1 MAKDALDVQ
10 MKIKKSTGDII
21 ADVLIYI
28 LIGVLSFICILPFF
42 HVISTSI
49 STNSAVAANKVW
61 FLPILSGEGAG
72 VTLEAYKSVIA
83 DSSIRWSFIYTVIIT
98 VLFTLLGLFLTICAA
113 YALSRDRMKGRK
125 TINTLFIITMYF
137 GAGLIPEYL
146 LLDNL
151 NLLDTT
157 AALVCPLAI
166 SAYNMIIL
174 RTAMVA
180 IPKSLEE
187 AAQLD
192 GCDDFRILVQVMLPL
207 VIPTLATLALFY
219 AVGRWNSYSDA
230 MYYIQNDKLKPIQ
243 YKLYQ
248 LVAAAADSAAL
259 EADAGSTTQNAEVV
273 KSATI
278 MCATIPIII
287 VYPFIQKYFV
297 SGVMIGAVKE

>member
-1 MAKDALDVQ
+1 MEN
-10 MKIKKSTGDII
+10 KIKKSTGDKI
-21 ADVLIYI
+21 ADVIIYVM
-28 LIGVLSFICILPFF
+28 IGLLAFICILPYF

-49 STNSAVAANKVW
+49 STNTAVAANKVW
-61 FLPILSGEGAG
+61 FWPILHGEGAG
-72 VTLEAYKSVIA
+72 INFEAYKQVIA
-83 DSSIRWSFIYTVIIT
+83 DSSIRWSFVYTVIIT

-113 YALSRDRMKGRK
+113 YALSRERMKGRK
-125 TINTLFIITMYF
+125 WINTVFIITMYF
-137 GAGLIPEYL
+137 GAGLIPDYL
-146 LLDNL
+146 LLDSIG
-151 NLLDTT
+151 LLDTT

-174 RTAMVA
+174 RTAMAAV
-180 IPKSLEE
+180 PKSLEE

-207 VIPTLATLALFY
+207 VVPTLATLALFY
-219 AVGRWNSYSDA
+219 AVGRWNSYADA
-230 MYYIQNDKLKPIQ
+230 MYYIQNDALKPLQ

-248 LVAAAADSAAL
+248 LVAAAAESSAL
-259 EADAGSTTQNAEVV
+259 EADAGAQAQNAEVV

-278 MCATIPIII
+278 MVATIPIII

>member
-1 MAKDALDVQ
+1 MEN
-10 MKIKKSTGDII
+10 KIKKSTGDRI
-21 ADVLIYI
+21 ADVIIYI
-28 LIGVLSFICILPFF
+28 LIGLLSFICILPFF

-49 STNSAVAANKVW
+49 SSNTVVAANKVW
-61 FLPILSGEGAG
+61 FLPIFTGEGAG
-72 VTLEAYKSVIA
+72 VNIDAYKQVIA

-113 YALSRDRMKGRK
+113 YALSRERMMGRK
-125 TINTLFIITMYF
+125 TINTIFIITMYF
-137 GAGLIPEYL
+137 GAGLIPDYL
-146 LLDNL
+146 LLDTL
-151 NLLDTT
+151 GLLDTT

-174 RTAMVA
+174 RTAMTA

-192 GCDDFRILVQVMLPL
+192 GCDDFRILFQVMLPL
-207 VIPTLATLALFY
+207 VVPTLATLALFY

-230 MYYIQNDKLKPIQ
+230 MYYIQNDALKPLQ

-248 LVAAAADSAAL
+248 LVAAAAESSAL
-259 EADAGSTTQNAEVV
+259 EADAGAQAQNAEVV

>member
-1 MAKDALDVQ
+1 
-10 MKIKKSTGDII
+10 MKIKKSKGDRI

-28 LIGVLSFICILPFF
+28 FIAVLSLICIIPFF
-42 HVISTSI
+42 QVISTSI
-49 STNSAVAANKVW
+49 STNEAVVSNEVL
-61 FLPILSGEGAG
+61 FFPVLSGPNAG
-72 VTLEAYKSVIA
+72 INFNAYKSVLG

-98 VLFTLLGLFLTICAA
+98 VIFTVLGLFLTICAA
-113 YALSRDRMKGRK
+113 YALSRKRMKGRK

-137 GAGLIPEYL
+137 SAGLIPDYL
-146 LLDNL
+146 LLDSL

-174 RTAMVA
+174 RTAMQA
-180 IPKSLEE
+180 IPESLEE

-192 GCDDFRILVQVMLPL
+192 GCGDFRILAQVMLPL
-207 VIPTLATLALFY
+207 VVPTLATLALFY

-230 MYYIQNDKLKPIQ
+230 MYYIQSDALKPLQ

-248 LVAAAADSAAL
+248 LVAAAAESTAL
-259 EADAGSTTQNAEVV
+259 EADAGAEVQNAEVI

-278 MCATIPIII
+278 MVATIPIII

-297 SGVMIGAVKE
+297 SGVMVGAVKE

>member
-1 MAKDALDVQ
+1 MNLDA
-10 MKIKKSTGDII
+10 
-21 ADVLIYI
+21 YR
-28 LIGVLSFICILPFF
+28 
-42 HVISTSI
+42 
-49 STNSAVAANKVW
+49 
-61 FLPILSGEGAG
+61 
-72 VTLEAYKSVIA
+72 SVIA

-98 VLFTLLGLFLTICAA
+98 VIFTLLGLFLTICAA

-137 GAGLIPEYL
+137 GAGLIPDYL
-146 LLDNL
+146 LLDSL

-174 RTAMVA
+174 RTAMAAV
-180 IPKSLEE
+180 PKSLEE

-192 GCDDFRILVQVMLPL
+192 GCDDFRILFQVMLPL

-230 MYYIQNDKLKPIQ
+230 MYYIQNDALKPLQ

-248 LVAAAADSAAL
+248 LVAAAAESSAL
-259 EADAGSTTQNAEVV
+259 EADAGAQAQNAEVV

-278 MCATIPIII
+278 MCATIPIIV